1 MIETKLNGTTP
12 DIAEENIAKLK
23 EIFPDVFCEG
33 KVDFEKLQQ
42 VLGNY
47 VEDAKERYNF
57 SWNGKGKALK
67 LAQSPSTGTL
77 LPCKEESKDWDTTEN
92 LYIEGDNLEVLKLL
106 QKSYHNKIKM
116 IYIDPPYNTGHDFV
130 YKDNFKDNL
139 QNYLEITGQ
148 TDEDGNKL
156 TTNSESNGRYH
167 TDWLNMMYPRLRLAR
182 NLLTDDGVIFI
193 SIDDNEVANLK
204 KICDEIF
211 GEDNCLGTFVINSTP
226 NARDYGH
233 IGKMHEFALF
243 YGKDA
248 SQTSTNMLPEI
259 DKNFKYN
266 DDKGGYNIHPL
277 YNSNEAFND
286 KNRPNL
292 YYPFYL
298 YLDKPIEG
306 DFYEIGL
313 EKTENSIEIYPPKS
327 LKNNVQFVWRW
338 GKTKSLEFL
347 NKEIVGY
354 KMDDNE
360 YRIVQKMRHSE
371 KIIRSLLLD
380 KEFSSRRGT
389 SEIEEIFQGKCF
401 SFPKPSSLIYNY
413 VKIATNTDSLVLDF
427 FSGSAT
433 TAHAVMQLNAEDGG
447 NRKFICVQLPEPC
460 DESSEAFKAGYKNIC
475 EIGKERIRRAGEKIL
490 NECGVLSVESGV
502 ENTNNSTLQTPN
514 STLDIGFKVFK
525 LNSSNI
531 KKWQPD
537 FDEIEDYISN
547 MENNFVD
554 NRTELDVVYEIM
566 IKYGLDLTYPV
577 EELSCGDT
585 TLYSIGMGMLIIC
598 LANNIGA
605 DVAKFI
611 VDYKK
616 QNDIE
621 EMRVVFKDGCF
632 GGNDSLKTN
641 IKEILKVAGVE
652 EFITI

>member
-1 MIETKLNGTTP
+1 MIETKLNGMTP

-77 LPCKEESKDWDTTEN
+77 LPCKEESKNWDTTEN

-167 TDWLNMMYPRLRLAR
+167 TDWINMMYPRLRLAR

-204 KICDEIF
+204 KICDEVF
-211 GEDNCLGTFVINSTP
+211 GETCFVSDFVWNSRKSVSNDAIVSLNHNYTLV
-226 NARDYGH
+226 YT
-233 IGKMHEFALF
+233 
-243 YGKDA
+243 KDISSFIENKA
-248 SQTSTNMLPEI
+248 
-259 DKNFKYN
+259 NFKFADDGEGFSNPDN
-266 DDKGGYNIHPL
+266 DPRGKWKADPFDSPGI
-277 YNSNEAFND
+277 
-286 KNRPNL
+286 RPNL
-292 YYPFYL
+292 TYAIKNPNTGEEYWPPEGRCWRTGEKE
-298 YLDKPIEG
+298 YLDFLKDGRIVFGKTGTSKPQLKR
-306 DFYEIGL
+306 FYSEAQDKGL
-313 EKTENSIEIYPPKS
+313 TPKS
-327 LKNNVQFVWRW
+327 LWDDC
-338 GKTKSLEFL
+338 GTATDGT
-347 NKEIVGY
+347 KEILDIF
-354 KMDDNE
+354 K
-360 YRIVQKMRHSE
+360 S
-371 KIIRSLLLD
+371 KIFD
-380 KEFSSRRGT
+380 T
-389 SEIEEIFQGKCF
+389 
-401 SFPKPSSLIYNY
+401 PKPTSFIK
-413 VKIATNTDSLVLDF
+413 KIVDLAGKNGAIILDF

-475 EIGKERIRRAGEKIL
+475 EIGKERIRRAGEKIKSEIEAANVQIAL
-490 NECGVLSVESGV
+490 GEDEKKV
-502 ENTNNSTLQTPN
+502 P
-514 STLDIGFKVFK
+514 DIGFKVFK

-537 FDEIEDYISN
+537 FDEIEDYISL

-554 NRTELDVVYEIM
+554 DRTELDVVYEIM

-577 EELSCGDT
+577 EELSCGET

-598 LANNIGA
+598 LKENITT

-611 VDYKK
+611 SNYKK
-616 QNDIE
+616 ENEIDG
-621 EMRVVFKDGCF
+621 MRVVFADGCF

>member
-57 SWNGKGKALK
+57 SWNGKGKSLK

-106 QKSYHNKIKM
+106 HKSYHNKIKM

-148 TDEDGNKL
+148 TDEDGNKM

-204 KICDEIF
+204 KLCDEILGEDNFVAQLIWQRAFSPKNDARYISNSHDYILMYAKILDSFTIGRLPRTEEANARYSNPDNDPRGVWTSGDLSVKTYNPATDYPITTPSGKIVEPPSGRCWRASKESLEALIADNRIYF
-211 GEDNCLGTFVINSTP
+211 GEDGNNTP
-226 NARDYGH
+226 RLKRFLSDLKHDGMSPTSILFHKEVGH
-233 IGKMHEFALF
+233 SQEGSQELTKLL
-243 YGKDA
+243 DA
-248 SQTSTNMLPEI
+248 GVFDGP
-259 DKNFKYN
+259 
-266 DDKGGYNIHPL
+266 
-277 YNSNEAFND
+277 
-286 KNRPNL
+286 
-292 YYPFYL
+292 
-298 YLDKPIEG
+298 KPI
-306 DFYEIGL
+306 
-313 EKTENSIEIYPPKS
+313 
-327 LKNNVQFVWRW
+327 R
-338 GKTKSLEFL
+338 
-347 NKEIVGY
+347 
-354 KMDDNE
+354 
-360 YRIVQKMRHSE
+360 
-371 KIIRSLLLD
+371 LLD
-380 KEFSSRRGT
+380 RLLTLANLSNND
-389 SEIEEIFQGKCF
+389 II
-401 SFPKPSSLIYNY
+401 
-413 VKIATNTDSLVLDF
+413 LDF
-427 FSGSAT
+427 FSGSASI
-433 TAHAVMQLNAEDGG
+433 AQAVLQLNQKDGG
-447 NRKFICVQLPEPC
+447 NRKFICVQIPETTN
-460 DESSEAFKAGYKNIC
+460 EKSEAFNAGYKNIC
-475 EIGKERIRRAGEKIL
+475 EIGKERIRRAGDKIKSEIEAANVQITLGEDEKK
-490 NECGVLSVESGV
+490 V
-502 ENTNNSTLQTPN
+502 P
-514 STLDIGFKVFK
+514 DIGFKVFK

-537 FDEIEDYISN
+537 FDEIADYILN

-554 NRTELDVVYEIM
+554 DRTELDVVYEIM

-577 EELSCGDT
+577 EELLCGDIS
-585 TLYSIGMGMLIIC
+585 LYSIGMGMLIIC
-598 LANNIGA
+598 LANNIGT

-611 VDYKK
+611 SDYKK
-616 QNDIE
+616 ENEIDG
-621 EMRVVFKDGCF
+621 MRVVFADCCF